1 MRFLE
6 QFLEMMLAERGIAHN
21 SFIAYQK
28 DMLDFDLYLK
38 NQKIT
43 DPLSVTSDDI
53 RSFIRY
59 LSEHKIAPRS
69 IARKISAIRSYY
81 HFLISENLT
90 TNNPAHLIDMPKYHN
105 ALPNILSVDD
115 IRRLLEYGRA
125 DKSPENLRLLAMMHL
140 LYASGLRVSELVSLK
155 LANLSIDVLSGRI
168 NNYINIIGKGN
179 KERIV
184 IINEKAL
191 AAIASYLPF
200 RTMFLTNKQ
209 GGPYLFPSKS
219 ASGYM
224 TRQNFA
230 LLLKQAA
237 LKCGL
242 DSENISPHVLR
253 HSFASHLL
261 AGGADLRVIQELLG
275 HADISTTQIY
285 THLEVEHLKKTI
297 EQFHPA
303 SKGILG

>member
-1 MRFLE
+1 MQFLE
-6 QFLEMMLAERGIAHN
+6 QFLEMMLAERGIARN
-21 SFIAYQK
+21 SFIAYK
-28 DMLDFDLYLK
+28 RDMLDFDLYLK
-38 NQKIT
+38 NHKIT
-43 DPLSVTSDDI
+43 DPLSVTSENI
-53 RSFIRY
+53 RAFIRH
-59 LSEHKIAPRS
+59 LAEQKIAPRS

-90 TNNPAHLIDMPKYHN
+90 ENNPAHLIDMPKYHN
-105 ALPNILSVDD
+105 ALPNILSIDD
-115 IRRLLEYGRA
+115 IRCLLEYGEA

-155 LANLSIDVLSGRI
+155 LANLSIDAESARI
-168 NNYINIIGKGN
+168 NNHINVMGKGS

-184 IINEKAL
+184 IINERAL

-200 RTMFLTNKQ
+200 RSIFLSNKQ
-209 GGPYLFPSKS
+209 GSTYLFPSKS
-219 ASGYM
+219 AFGYM

-230 LLLKQAA
+230 LLLKQVA

-242 DSENISPHVLR
+242 DPESVSPHALR

-275 HADISTTQIY
+275 HADIATTQIY

-303 SKGILG
+303 SKGMG